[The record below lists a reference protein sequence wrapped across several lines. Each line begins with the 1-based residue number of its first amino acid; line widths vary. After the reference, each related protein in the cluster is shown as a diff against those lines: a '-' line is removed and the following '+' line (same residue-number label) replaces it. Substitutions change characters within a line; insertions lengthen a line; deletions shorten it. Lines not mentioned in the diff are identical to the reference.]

1 MVVPGF
7 LYGAED
13 FLDLAVA
20 LRSRGIAATVAPIAW
35 WHWLPCLG
43 GRSVRPIL
51 ERIDAAVEYATTAE
65 TVALAAPAPA
75 YGPSDLLGDVR
86 DTPGGVL
93 RVGGSADP
101 DEFPTVAPRGGF
113 GFGAPPIPGGPR
125 RRRCAIAAHSA
136 SGWIARIFLSE
147 RSYGGRSYGGGDRVS
162 RLVTLGSPHAAAAG
176 VAFENVKWAA
186 REEPPVPALAVAGTG
201 FRGSD
206 NPFTKDSY
214 AFCGLGETAAAAA
227 DGDGVTPAASAL
239 ALAGAETLSLPGA
252 TLHAPQ
258 FPRWLAPALHD
269 AGRAGTPWFGDAG
282 RLELWAPFLERES

>member
-1 MVVPGF
+1 MGPHNLLCCFLGLAACDGLALRPRPATRDDVALRPRPATRLFVAPAAVDAPLPADAPACVVVPGF

-101 DEFPTVAPRGGF
+101 DEFPTVAP
-113 GFGAPPIPGGPR
+113 
-125 RRRCAIAAHSA
+125 
-136 SGWIARIFLSE
+136 
-147 RSYGGRSYGGGDRVS
+147 DRKSV
-162 RLVTLGSPHAAAAG
+162 V
-176 VAFENVKWAA
+176 
-186 REEPPVPALAVAGTG
+186 
-201 FRGSD
+201 
-206 NPFTKDSY
+206 
-214 AFCGLGETAAAAA
+214 
-227 DGDGVTPAASAL
+227 
-239 ALAGAETLSLPGA
+239 
-252 TLHAPQ
+252 
-258 FPRWLAPALHD
+258 
-269 AGRAGTPWFGDAG
+269 
-282 RLELWAPFLERES
+282 